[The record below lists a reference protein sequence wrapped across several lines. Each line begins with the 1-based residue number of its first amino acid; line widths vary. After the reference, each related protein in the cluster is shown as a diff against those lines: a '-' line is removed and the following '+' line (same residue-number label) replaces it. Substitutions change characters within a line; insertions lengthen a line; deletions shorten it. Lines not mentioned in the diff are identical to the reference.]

1 MGKYSEA
8 KSARVLAIYAR
19 LLSGQTLR
27 RTMLAQEYG
36 VTERSILRDVEA
48 LRSFLSDQEL
58 PSAGGVLP
66 GALPGTVRG
75 GGVPQAGAVHVWRET
90 GADSIPVH
98 RAVPGSG
105 AGPSA
110 YGRGGGAGRERLDP
124 FGGDFRKGD

>member
-48 LRSFLSDQEL
+48 LRSSDYCL
-58 PSAGGVLP
+58 PPEKGRLLP
-66 GALPGTVRG
+66 G
-75 GGVPQAGAVHVWRET
+75 EC
-90 GADSIPVH
+90 DSQ
-98 RAVPGSG
+98 
-105 AGPSA
+105 GP
-110 YGRGGGAGRERLDP
+110 EQW
-124 FGGDFRKGD
+124 